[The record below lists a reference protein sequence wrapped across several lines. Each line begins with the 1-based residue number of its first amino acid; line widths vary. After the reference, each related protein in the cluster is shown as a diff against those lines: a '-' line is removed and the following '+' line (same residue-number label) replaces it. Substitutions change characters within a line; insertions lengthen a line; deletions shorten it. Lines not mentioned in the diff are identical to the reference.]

1 MGHKLFHVQEKLID
15 DSSQSHKSLK
25 SNIRMFRERYKQIK
39 VLFRNTYET

>member
-1 MGHKLFHVQEKLID
+1 MRYIDVPCTRKLID

-25 SNIRMFRERYKQIK
+25 SNIRMFRELHKQIK